1 MARLKRFGVS
11 IPADL
16 VDTFDRLIEGKGYR
30 TRSEA
35 IRDLM
40 RDALVESEWESNAG
54 EVVGTVTIVYNHEVR
69 EISRVLTQL
78 QHQYLDAIVC
88 TTHVHYG
95 CSTTAWRCW
104 WCAALPLRCK
114 PSRTNSSAREVSNM
128 ANWYV
133 RPPAGRSCKRVRDT
147 HNHLPKQPE
156 TDWTGVHHVHR

>member
-88 TTHVHYG
+88 TTHVHMDEHNCMEVLVVRG
-95 CSTTAWRCW
+95 AAAEVQAIADKLISTRGVKHGKLVCT
-104 WCAALPLRCK
+104 
-114 PSRTNSSAREVSNM
+114 TT
-128 ANWYV
+128 
-133 RPPAGRSCKRVRDT
+133 GRSLV
-147 HNHLPKQPE
+147 
-156 TDWTGVHHVHR
+156 

>member
-16 VDTFDRLIEGKGYR
+16 VDAFDRLIEGKGYR

-40 RDALVESEWESNAG
+40 RDVLVESEWESNAG

-69 EISRVLTQL
+69 EIARVLTQL

-88 TTHVHYG
+88 TTHVHLDEHNCMEVLVVRG
-95 CSTTAWRCW
+95 SAAEVQAIADKLISTRGVKHGKLVCT
-104 WCAALPLRCK
+104 
-114 PSRTNSSAREVSNM
+114 T
-128 ANWYV
+128 
-133 RPPAGRSCKRVRDT
+133 
-147 HNHLPKQPE
+147 
-156 TDWTGVHHVHR
+156 TGKSLV

>member
-69 EISRVLTQL
+69 EIARVLTQL

-88 TTHVHYG
+88 TTHVHLDEHNCMEVLVVRG
-95 CSTTAWRCW
+95 SAAEVQAIADKLISTRGVKHGKLVCT
-104 WCAALPLRCK
+104 
-114 PSRTNSSAREVSNM
+114 T
-128 ANWYV
+128 
-133 RPPAGRSCKRVRDT
+133 
-147 HNHLPKQPE
+147 
-156 TDWTGVHHVHR
+156 TGKSLV

>member
-40 RDALVESEWESNAG
+40 RDALVESEWESNTG
-54 EVVGTVTIVYNHEVR
+54 EVAGTVTIVYNHEVR

-88 TTHVHYG
+88 TTHVHMDEHNCMEVLVVRG
-95 CSTTAWRCW
+95 AAAEVQAIADKLISTRGVKHGKLVCT
-104 WCAALPLRCK
+104 
-114 PSRTNSSAREVSNM
+114 TT
-128 ANWYV
+128 
-133 RPPAGRSCKRVRDT
+133 GRSLV
-147 HNHLPKQPE
+147 
-156 TDWTGVHHVHR
+156 